1 MRTLV
6 LTILLATTGSS
17 LLADFSYQESTQ
29 MTGGSL
35 FTMLKMGGPLTRAA
49 REAQISMVAVKGN
62 RMVTTRKDAATVIDL
77 DKESITEIDLKK
89 KEYSVVTFAQ
99 MKAAMEKALA
109 DAQKKVKK
117 DEKPANVEAQF
128 KVSAKATG
136 KTKTLSGLSAKELMI
151 TMELQGKDKDSG
163 QTGAMNI
170 VSDAWMA
177 PVAGYEEIKAFEL
190 KMAQKMGAIFRPG
203 MAQQAMAN
211 PDMVQ
216 GMAQAAKEMAKVD
229 GVPIENVTRMGG
241 SIEELQ
247 AAGEAKP
254 IEKPEEKQ
262 STGAVAAG
270 IAGRLSGFGRKK
282 EDKPAPASEEKQG
295 SSMLVEM
302 TSERSLFSTTSVDAS
317 KFEVPAGFKETESAI
332 AKHAR

>member
-6 LTILLATTGSS
+6 LTILLVGTGSS

-29 MTGGSL
+29 MTGGTL
-35 FTMLKMGGPLTRAA
+35 FNVLKLGGPLTRGA
-49 REAQISMVAVKGN
+49 REAQVSTVSVKGN

-77 DKESITEIDLKK
+77 DKETITEINLAKK
-89 KEYSVVTFAQ
+89 QYSVVTFAQ

-109 DAQKKVKK
+109 DAAKAKKE
-117 DEKPANVEAQF
+117 DKPTNVEAQF

-136 KTKTLSGLSAKELMI
+136 KTKTVAGLNAKELMI
-151 TMELQGKDKDSG
+151 TMEIQGKDKDSN

-170 VSDAWMA
+170 VTAAWMA

-203 MAQQAMAN
+203 MEQQAMAN

-229 GVPIENVTRMGG
+229 GVPVENVMRMGG

-254 IEKPEEKQ
+254 VEEPKEKE
-262 STGAVAAG
+262 SAGAKAVG
-270 IAGRLSGFGRKK
+270 IAGRLGGFGRKK
-282 EDKPAPASEEKQG
+282 EEKAAPAEEKQG
-295 SSMLVEM
+295 STMLVEM
-302 TSERSLFSTTSVDAS
+302 TMERSAFSTASVDAS
-317 KFEVPAGFKETESAI
+317 KFEVPAGFKEVQSEI
-332 AKHAR
+332 AKRAK